1 MNIYYHGWVSKQ
13 ELSLAWLTSDIWFY
27 PCTFM
32 ETFCLTALEAAVTHT
47 LAICSN
53 LAALKNTVD
62 YRGILIDGDPILES
76 WQDNAIN
83 VLFNSITNLQLKNHL
98 LNSNYLWAKN
108 MSWKNQA
115 NLLLS
120 KYIKL

>member
-1 MNIYYHGWVSKQ
+1 
-13 ELSLAWLTSDIWFY
+13 
-27 PCTFM
+27 M
-32 ETFCLTALEAAVTHT
+32 ETFCLTSLEAACTHT
-47 LAICSN
+47 LAVCSD
-53 LAALKNTVD
+53 LAALKNTVG
-62 YRGILIDGDPILES
+62 YRGILIDGDPTLES

-83 VLFNSITNLQLKNHL
+83 VLFNTLSNLQLKNHL
-98 LNSNYLWAKN
+98 LSSNYLWAKN